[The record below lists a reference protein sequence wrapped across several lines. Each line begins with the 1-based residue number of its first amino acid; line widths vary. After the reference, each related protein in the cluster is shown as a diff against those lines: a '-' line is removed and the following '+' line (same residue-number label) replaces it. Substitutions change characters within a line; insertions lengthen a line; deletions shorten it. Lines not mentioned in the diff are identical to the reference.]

1 MTPVDRRTVI
11 GTALAAAAI
20 LPATARAAAVPD
32 AGHPQPAFSVNL
44 WPGEAPGLQDP
55 SLKDEVLERSKD
67 PAVLDRAMV
76 RIRTPR
82 LDVFPAKQP
91 NGAAVMITPGG
102 AYQRVVIDKEGYEL
116 AAWLAERGVTAFVCF
131 YRLPTQGWADPRN
144 VSLADAQRA
153 MRLIRHRAA
162 EWKIDPRRVAALGY
176 SAGGHVCGDLATR
189 HAEKVY
195 APVDAADALDA
206 RPIVAAPVYPAIA
219 MDPFLAEQR
228 GTTLG
233 TTTQVSATGPGWT
246 MLDAQVSKATP
257 PCFLCHA
264 EDDPVLPIANTLRLR
279 EALKA
284 AGVPVETHLF
294 EEGGHGF
301 GLRFTV
307 GKPVA
312 AWPELF
318 IAFAKRHGLLA

>member
-1 MTPVDRRTVI
+1 MTPVDRRTML
-11 GTALAAAAI
+11 GTALAASL
-20 LPATARAAAVPD
+20 LPTAARAAAED
-32 AGHPQPAFSVNL
+32 ASHPQPAFSVNL
-44 WPGEAPGLQDP
+44 WPGEAPGLKDP

-76 RIRTPR
+76 KIRTPR
-82 LDVFPAKQP
+82 MDVFPAKNP

-102 AYQRVVIDKEGYEL
+102 AYQRVVMDKEGYEL

-131 YRLPTQGWADPRN
+131 YRLPTQGWSDIHN

-162 EWKIDPRRVAALGY
+162 EWKIDPKRVAALGY

-189 HAEKVY
+189 HGEKVY
-195 APVDAADALDA
+195 ATVDAADLLDA
-206 RPIVAAPVYPAIA
+206 RPLIAAPIYPALA
-219 MDPFLAEQR
+219 MDPFLAEPA

-233 TTTQVSATGPGWT
+233 TTTAVPASNKDWK
-246 MLDAQVSKATP
+246 MLDTQVSKATP

-264 EDDPVLPIANTLRLR
+264 EDDPVLPVANTFRLR
-279 EALKA
+279 DALKK
-284 AGVPVETHLF
+284 AGVPVETHVF

-312 AWPELF
+312 FWPELF
-318 IAFAKRHGLLA
+318 MAFAKRHGLLA

>member
-11 GTALAAAAI
+11 GTALAAATI
-20 LPATARAAAVPD
+20 LPATARASAAP
-32 AGHPQPAFSVNL
+32 AGHPQPDFSVNL
-44 WPGEAPGLQDP
+44 WPGEAPGLKDP
-55 SLKDEVLERSKD
+55 ALKDEVLERSKD

-76 RIRTPR
+76 KIRTPR
-82 LDVFPAKQP
+82 MDVFLPKAP

-102 AYQRVVIDKEGYEL
+102 AYQRVVMDKEGYEL
-116 AAWLAERGVTAFVCF
+116 AAWLAARGIAAFVCF
-131 YRLPTQGWADPRN
+131 YRLPGQGWDGPRN

-153 MRLIRHRAA
+153 MRVIRHRAA
-162 EWKIDPRRVAALGY
+162 EWKIDPVRVAALGY

-206 RPIVAAPVYPAIA
+206 KPIIAAPMYPAIA
-219 MDPFLAEQR
+219 MDPFLTAQT

-233 TTTQVSATGPGWT
+233 TTTQVPATGDGWQ

-264 EDDPVLPIANTLRLR
+264 EDDNVLPVANTFRMR
-279 EALKA
+279 DALKA
-284 AGVPVETHLF
+284 ASVPVETHVF

-307 GKPVA
+307 GKPIAV
-312 AWPELF
+312 WPELF
-318 IAFAKRHGLLA
+318 LAFAKRHGLLV